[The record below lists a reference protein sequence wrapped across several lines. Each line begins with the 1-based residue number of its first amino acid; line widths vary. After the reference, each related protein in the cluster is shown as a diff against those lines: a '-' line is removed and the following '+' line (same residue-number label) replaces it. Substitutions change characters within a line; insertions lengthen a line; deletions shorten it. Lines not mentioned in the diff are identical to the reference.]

1 MQRIK
6 KIFIFMLLLSFMI
19 TGSVWAKGEDINI
32 AALVSLTGSG
42 AFYGKAMRD
51 IAKGIV
57 EEINKQ
63 GIKGFGKMNITFYDD
78 ATDAAVAASQI
89 QRAVTQGSHFIWGGF
104 ASAVETMM
112 VKKGEELKI
121 PVYLTN
127 EHTYDAIPCNTKYT
141 LTPVVG
147 TVEIAKVC
155 ADYFKKKNVKTY
167 AIIGA
172 DYIYGRSWDKA
183 LTLFLKGT
191 GIKKVYENWHD
202 FSKVDY
208 SADIAKLKQLKPDAV
223 VRSFGGAG
231 EYVII
236 KQMKNS
242 GYWPSIFIANCTIS
256 GYQVP
261 LDELGERYMV
271 GVTAETCQDPSNPK
285 WIEFART
292 HKEKYGYWPTWLS
305 QGVHDTLWHIKK
317 VVETAQSLNP
327 EKLAKTMH
335 EVSYDG
341 VGGFPFGPFQD
352 SGYVKNATIYLV
364 EYKKG
369 SPSWTNKIGVHREV
383 VDKLDLRPMCKEEIE
398 ALLKQAQ

>member
-1 MQRIK
+1 MKRIK
-6 KIFIFMLLLSFMI
+6 QVLTIVFVLFFM
-19 TGSVWAKGEDINI
+19 TVNGAWAAGEDVNI

-42 AFYGKAMRD
+42 AFYGKTMRD
-51 IAKGIV
+51 IAQGV
-57 EEINKQ
+57 VDEINKE
-63 GIKGFGKMNITFYDD
+63 GVKGFGKINIRFYDD

-89 QRAVTQGSHFIWGGF
+89 QRAVSQGAHFIWGGF
-104 ASAVETMM
+104 SSPVESMM
-112 VKKGEELKI
+112 VQKGEELKM

-147 TVEIAKVC
+147 TIEIAKMC
-155 ADYFKKKNVKTY
+155 AEHFKKKNIKTY

-172 DYIYGRSWDKA
+172 DYIWGRSWDKA
-183 LTLFLKGT
+183 LTVYLKDS

-223 VRSFGGAG
+223 LRPFGGAG

-242 GYWPSIFIANCTIS
+242 GYWPKIFIS
-256 GYQVP
+256 GPTNAGYEVS
-261 LDELGERYMV
+261 LDELGEKNMV
-271 GVTAETCQDPSNPK
+271 GVTAVTSQNPENPK

-292 HKEKYGYWPTWLS
+292 HKEKYGSWPTWLS
-305 QGVHDTLWHIKK
+305 QGVYDTLRHIKK
-317 VVETAQSLNP
+317 VVETAQTTNLQ
-327 EKLAKTMH
+327 ELAKVMH

-341 VGGFPFGPFQD
+341 VSGFPFGPFQD
-352 SGYVKNATIYLV
+352 SGYVKKATVYLI

-369 SPSWTNKIGVHREV
+369 SPVWTNKIGVHREV
-383 VDKLDLRPMCKEEIE
+383 IDKLDLRPMCKEEVETLIG
-398 ALLKQAQ
+398 K